1 MSPILIGI
9 IGILILFILMASGM
23 NVGIA
28 MAVSAFLGL
37 IYLMGFS
44 QALSILGAA
53 PYRTAAAYTMS
64 VIPLFVLMG
73 NLSFYA
79 GVSEDLYSTTY
90 KLFGHLPGGLAMATT
105 VGCAGFAATCGSSV
119 ATAVTMGSISIPEM
133 RKYKYAPTLAAGSL
147 AAGGTLGILIPP
159 SIGFIIYSMLTDES
173 IGKLFIAGILPGILL
188 TLLFVLTIYVT
199 VRRDLTL
206 GPPGPRFS
214 LKERIASF
222 KGVWSALALFILVIG
237 GLYGGIFTPSE
248 AGGIGAFGAFL
259 LMIIRKKFTKRN
271 LINVLMDTGKVTA
284 MCFIILAGANV
295 FGYFMAVTRI
305 PNELADLAVSLPLPP
320 HLIVVFILII
330 YLALGSVMDSIAMI
344 VLTVPIFY
352 PVVMELGFDPIW
364 FGVIMVIVME
374 MALITPPVGM
384 NVFAIAGVAP
394 EIPLYTV
401 FKGIIPFLVA
411 MIICIAFLM
420 AFPQIATFLPG
431 LMM

>member
-9 IGILILFILMASGM
+9 IGIIILFILMASGM

-105 VGCAGFAATCGSSV
+105 AGCAGFAATCGSSV
-119 ATAVTMGSISIPEM
+119 ATAVTMGSIAIPEM
-133 RKYKYAPTLAAGSL
+133 KKYKYAPSLAAGSL

-173 IGKLFIAGILPGILL
+173 IGKLFIAGVLPGILL
-188 TLLFVLTIYVT
+188 TFLFVLTIYIN

-214 LKERIASF
+214 LREKIASF
-222 KGVWSALALFILVIG
+222 KGIWSALSLFILGIG
-237 GLYGGIFTPSE
+237 GLYGGIFTPTE
-248 AGGIGAFGAFL
+248 AGGIGACGAFL
-259 LMIIRKKFTKRN
+259 LIAVRGKLTFQN
-271 LINVLMDTGKVTA
+271 LTNVLMETGKITA
-284 MCFIILAGANV
+284 MCFIILTGASV

-305 PNELADLAVSLPLPP
+305 PNALADLAVGLPFPP
-320 HLIVVFILII
+320 ILIIIFILII
-330 YLALGSVMDSIAMI
+330 YLALGCVMDSIAMI

-352 PVVMELGFDPIW
+352 PVVIKLGYDPIW

-384 NVFAIAGVAP
+384 NVFAIAGVAT
-394 EIPLYTV
+394 EIPLYTI
-401 FKGIIPFLVA
+401 FKGVLPFLAA
-411 MIICIAFLM
+411 MVICVAFLM

-431 LMM
+431 LM

>member
-9 IGILILFILMASGM
+9 IGILILFILMATGM
-23 NVGIA
+23 NVGVA
-28 MAVSAFLGL
+28 MAVSGFLG
-37 IYLMGFS
+37 IVYIMGFS
-44 QALSILGAA
+44 QALSILGTA
-53 PYRTAAAYTMS
+53 PYRTAASYTMS

-79 GVSEDLYSTTY
+79 GISEDLYETTY
-90 KLFGHLPGGLAMATT
+90 KTFGHFPGGLAMATT
-105 VGCAGFAATCGSSV
+105 AACAGFAATCGSSV
-119 ATAVTMGSISIPEM
+119 ATAVTMGSIAIPEM
-133 RKYKYAPTLAAGSL
+133 KKYKYAPSLATGSL

-173 IGKLFIAGILPGILL
+173 VGKLFVAGVLPGI
-188 TLLFVLTIYVT
+188 FLTILFILAIYIN
-199 VRRDLTL
+199 VRRDMTL

-214 LKERIASF
+214 SKEKIASF
-222 KGVWSALALFILVIG
+222 KGIWSAFCLFILVIG
-237 GLYGGIFTPSE
+237 GLYGGIFTPTE

-259 LMIIRKKFTKRN
+259 LIAIRGKLTLRN
-271 LINVLMDTGKVTA
+271 IAAVLMETGKVTA

-305 PNELADLAVSLPLPP
+305 PNELADFAIGLPFPP
-320 HLIVVFILII
+320 ILIIILILII
-330 YLALGSVMDSIAMI
+330 YLALGCVMDSIAMI

-352 PVVMELGFDPIW
+352 PVVIKLGFDPIW

-394 EIPLYTV
+394 DIPLYTI
-401 FKGIIPFLVA
+401 FKGVLPFLAAMVICVA
-411 MIICIAFLM
+411 LMMII
-420 AFPQIATFLPG
+420 PQIATFLPG
-431 LMM
+431 LM

>member
-9 IGILILFILMASGM
+9 IGIIILFILMASGM

-28 MAVSAFLGL
+28 MAVSGFLG
-37 IYLMGFS
+37 IVYIMGFS

-79 GVSEDLYSTTY
+79 GVSEDLYKTTY

-105 VGCAGFAATCGSSV
+105 AGCAGFAATCGSSV
-119 ATAVTMGSISIPEM
+119 ATAVTMGSIAIPEM
-133 RKYKYAPTLAAGSL
+133 KKYKYAPSLAAGCL

-173 IGKLFIAGILPGILL
+173 IGKLFIAGVLPGILL

-199 VRRDLTL
+199 VRRDMTL
-206 GPPGPRFS
+206 GPPGPRFT
-214 LKERIASF
+214 LREKITSF
-222 KGVWSALALFILVIG
+222 KGVWSALSLFILVIG
-237 GLYGGIFTPSE
+237 GLYGGIFTPTE
-248 AGGIGAFGAFL
+248 AGGIGACGAFVL
-259 LMIIRKKFTKRN
+259 IAVRRKLTLRN
-271 LINVLMDTGKVTA
+271 LTTVLMETGKVTA

-320 HLIVVFILII
+320 LFIVIFILII
-330 YLALGSVMDSIAMI
+330 YLALGCVMDSIAMI

-352 PVVMELGFDPIW
+352 PVVMKLGYDPIW
-364 FGVIMVIVME
+364 FGVVMVIVME

-384 NVFAIAGVAP
+384 NVFAISGVAT
-394 EIPLYTV
+394 EIPLYTIFRGV
-401 FKGIIPFLVA
+401 LPFLAAMVILVA
-411 MIICIAFLM
+411 LLM

-431 LMM
+431 LM

>member
-9 IGILILFILMASGM
+9 IGVIILFILMASGM

-28 MAVSAFLGL
+28 MAVSGFLGL
-37 IYLMGFS
+37 FYIMGFS

-133 RKYKYAPTLAAGSL
+133 KKYKYAPTLAAGSL

-173 IGKLFIAGILPGILL
+173 IGKLFIAGVLPGILL
-188 TLLFVLTIYVT
+188 TLLFVLTIYFN

-214 LKERIASF
+214 LKEKIASF
-222 KGVWSALALFILVIG
+222 KGVWSALSLFILVIG
-237 GLYGGIFTPSE
+237 GLYGGIFTPTE

-259 LMIIRKKFTKRN
+259 LMFFRRKLTLRN
-271 LINVLMDTGKVTA
+271 LINVLMDTGKITA

-320 HLIVVFILII
+320 ILIIVFILIS
-330 YLALGSVMDSIAMI
+330 G
-344 VLTVPIFY
+344 PRFGH
-352 PVVMELGFDPIW
+352 GFDRDDCPDGAHILS
-364 FGVIMVIVME
+364 GR
-374 MALITPPVGM
+374 
-384 NVFAIAGVAP
+384 
-394 EIPLYTV
+394 Y
-401 FKGIIPFLVA
+401 GIGI
-411 MIICIAFLM
+411 
-420 AFPQIATFLPG
+420 
-431 LMM
+431 

>member
-37 IYLMGFS
+37 FYIMGFS

-90 KLFGHLPGGLAMATT
+90 KIFGHLPGGLAMATT

-119 ATAVTMGSISIPEM
+119 ATAVTMGSIAIPEM
-133 RKYKYAPTLAAGSL
+133 KKYKYAPTLAAGSL

-173 IGKLFIAGILPGILL
+173 IGKLFIAGVLPGILL
-188 TLLFVLTIYVT
+188 TVLFVLTIYVN

-206 GPPGPRFS
+206 GPPGPGFS
-214 LKERIASF
+214 LREKVASF
-222 KGVWSALALFILVIG
+222 KGVWSALALFVLVIG
-237 GLYGGIFTPSE
+237 GLYGGIFTPTE

-259 LMIIRKKFTKRN
+259 LMLIRKKLTKGN

-320 HLIVVFILII
+320 ILIVIFILII

-401 FKGIIPFLVA
+401 FKGIVPFLVA